1 MKHKKY
7 LQEIVN
13 RIDYF
18 YRQTDGSLKY
28 PDGQIAQLCGMIIEL
43 NSSLKPPIV
52 NNKDKEV
59 LK

>member
-43 NSSLKPPIV
+43 NNAQIQPLASG
-52 NNKDKEV
+52 DKNG
-59 LK
+59 